1 MAPITN
7 SLVFRLFDDKTLRM
21 RAMTVMILVGMSGFI
36 LGPLLGGTAL
46 AHVRWEWLLLVNA
59 PIALIAFVGVR
70 LGVPADDPDG
80 LTEDRLDLPGALLSI
95 TAIGLACWSL
105 TSGVEHGWSS
115 ALTVASIVGAVLAG
129 VGFVGHERRTASPML
144 DLGLFTNGTVR
155 GAVIAQVG
163 TAIAMASVMFGLIL
177 HFQFAYGWSPVRAGL
192 ANLPIIVT
200 MILATPLSEG
210 LAARFGHRIACLVG
224 ALALAGSLAGLA
236 WGVEHGYPAIAA
248 AMVVMTV
255 GLRTVMTICAI
266 ALVDAMPANR
276 TSMGASLND
285 TAQEIGTSVGTAVV
299 GTMIA
304 ALVTAQAP
312 GRHLERRARAVVLPR
327 RADHLRRAGRR
338 GRRGGGRGSADP
350 HRLALDGG
358 APGRAGVRRRG
369 RVPRRGS
376 HMRGRSRHGT
386 RRSWVHPRPGP
397 RGQAPADGGLSGR
410 RGRSGPGWSAPDR
423 LGGARRDDGGVT
435 AGRDGTGG
443 DPGGRR
449 APHGQGAHT
458 HRVGVAGRAPVLEHQ
473 FGLFARGEGAGADLA
488 DLVALE
494 HQADGHVDLESA
506 RSSGRLPSVDR
517 LFATDPEGRPPVV
530 SKGHVSD
537 RTPPHLPCRVCG
549 MGG

>member
-1 MAPITN
+1 MSSTTIATASPSRTYPSLRAAWIPMAALCLAFFVEMVDNTLLSIALPTIGRDLGSGTTALQWVTGAYSLTFGGLLLTAGSIADRFGRRRVLQVGLAAFGTLSLLVVFVSTADELIALRAALGVAAAAMAPITN

-70 LGVPADDPDG
+70 LGVPADDPEG

-95 TAIGLACWSL
+95 TTIGLACWSL
-105 TSGVEHGWSS
+105 TSGVEHGWLS
-115 ALTVASIVGAVLAG
+115 ALTLASVAGAVLAG
-129 VGFVGHERRTASPML
+129 AGFVWHERRTGSPML
-144 DLGLFTNGTVR
+144 DLGLFSNGTVR

-200 MILATPLSEG
+200 MIVATPLSEG

-248 AMVVMTV
+248 AMVVMTI

-285 TAQEIGTSVGTAVV
+285 TAQEVGTSVGTAVV

-304 ALVTAQAP
+304 ALVTAQLPA
-312 GRHLERRARAVVLPR
+312 GRWSDALVQSFFHGERITYAVLAVV
-327 RADHLRRAGRR
+327 
-338 GRRGGGRGSADP
+338 
-350 HRLALDGG
+350 
-358 APGRAGVRRRG
+358 
-369 RVPRRGS
+369 
-376 HMRGRSRHGT
+376 
-386 RRSWVHPRPGP
+386 
-397 RGQAPADGGLSGR
+397 
-410 RGRSGPGWSAPDR
+410 
-423 LGGARRDDGGVT
+423 
-435 AGRDGTGG
+435 
-443 DPGGRR
+443 
-449 APHGQGAHT
+449 
-458 HRVGVAGRAPVLEHQ
+458 VGVVAV
-473 FGLFARGEGAGADLA
+473 AGALTLTDSHSTE
-488 DLVALE
+488 E
-494 HQADGHVDLESA
+494 HPAE
-506 RSSGRLPSVDR
+506 
-517 LFATDPEGRPPVV
+517 PE
-530 SKGHVSD
+530 
-537 RTPPHLPCRVCG
+537 
-549 MGG
+549 